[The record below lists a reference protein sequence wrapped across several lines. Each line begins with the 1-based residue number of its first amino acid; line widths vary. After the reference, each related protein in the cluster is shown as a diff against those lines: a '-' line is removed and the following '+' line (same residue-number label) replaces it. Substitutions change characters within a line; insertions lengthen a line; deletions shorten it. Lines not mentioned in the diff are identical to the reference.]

1 MREVAPGHFVA
12 CHFPLQAVAEPTPVP
27 VSEPAPSP
35 TTTAEATRPR
45 RTVRRRRNGLKA
57 GTMATRSAEAPR
69 ARTRLDPSVRRASI
83 LDAAERVFAG
93 RNPADVT
100 FEEVAEAASVSR
112 GLVYNYFGDKAGL
125 ITAIYLR
132 TFERLDAAMLEG
144 LDDRD
149 PRGGGEAALRAVVGA
164 YLRFAAEN
172 QVAWR
177 LIGAAEATAHPV
189 VQAAR
194 QERFRRMAEA
204 WGGTPQALVLAGG
217 VVGFLEAAT
226 LTWLDSPGI
235 TVEGV
240 TDLMT
245 RMIWG
250 GVSSLDDA
258 NGVHLP
264 PRDDLRPV
272 DLRAPR
278 RRPRRRPVR
287 LTGPCVPD
295 GFRRW
300 CPPRASSTRRR
311 RCGPGGRDRRAPRAH
326 PGWGAPGGPTP
337 WRSRCA
343 RRGRRWA
350 TRRAG
355 AG

>member
-1 MREVAPGHFVA
+1 M
-12 CHFPLQAVAEPTPVP
+12 TP
-27 VSEPAPSP
+27 
-35 TTTAEATRPR
+35 
-45 RTVRRRRNGLKA
+45 
-57 GTMATRSAEAPR
+57 RSVEAPR

-100 FEEVAEAASVSR
+100 FEEVAEAAAVSR

-144 LDDRD
+144 LDGRD
-149 PRGGGEAALRAVVGA
+149 HEGDGEAALRSVVGA
-164 YLRFAAEN
+164 YLRFAEEN

-204 WGGTPQALVLAGG
+204 WGGSPQALVLAGG

-235 TVEGV
+235 SVDGV

-250 GVSSLDDA
+250 GASSLDDA

-264 PRDDLRPV
+264 PRTTFD
-272 DLRAPR
+272 RATFVPR
-278 RRPRRRPVR
+278 GSV
-287 LTGPCVPD
+287 LAD
-295 GFRRW
+295 
-300 CPPRASSTRRR
+300 
-311 RCGPGGRDRRAPRAH
+311 APS
-326 PGWGAPGGPTP
+326 G
-337 WRSRCA
+337 
-343 RRGRRWA
+343 
-350 TRRAG
+350 
-355 AG
+355 

>member
-1 MREVAPGHFVA
+1 V
-12 CHFPLQAVAEPTPVP
+12 
-27 VSEPAPSP
+27 
-35 TTTAEATRPR
+35 
-45 RTVRRRRNGLKA
+45 
-57 GTMATRSAEAPR
+57 GTPR

-83 LDAAERVFAG
+83 LDAAERVFDG

-112 GLVYNYFGDKAGL
+112 GLVHNYFGDKAGL

-144 LDDRD
+144 LEALQGLDGRD
-149 PRGGGEAALRAVVGA
+149 HDGDGEAALRSVVGA

-204 WGGTPQALVLAGG
+204 WGGSPEALVLAGG
-217 VVGFLEAAT
+217 IVGFLEAAT
-226 LTWLDSPGI
+226 LSWLDGDGI

-250 GVSSLDDA
+250 GVSSLDDT
-258 NGVHLP
+258 NGVQLP
-264 PRDDLRPV
+264 PR
-272 DLRAPR
+272 RAFDRSTFVPR
-278 RRPRRRPVR
+278 GAV
-287 LTGPCVPD
+287 L
-295 GFRRW
+295 
-300 CPPRASSTRRR
+300 AE
-311 RCGPGGRDRRAPRAH
+311 APSA
-326 PGWGAPGGPTP
+326 
-337 WRSRCA
+337 
-343 RRGRRWA
+343 
-350 TRRAG
+350 
-355 AG
+355 

>member
-1 MREVAPGHFVA
+1 
-12 CHFPLQAVAEPTPVP
+12 VP
-27 VSEPAPSP
+27 S
-35 TTTAEATRPR
+35 TT
-45 RTVRRRRNGLKA
+45 
-57 GTMATRSAEAPR
+57 SARPR

-132 TFERLDAAMLEG
+132 TFERLDAALLEG
-144 LDDRD
+144 LEGIEGLDGRAQAPD
-149 PRGGGEAALRAVVGA
+149 GEAALRAVVGA
-164 YLRFAAEN
+164 YLRFADDN

-194 QERFRRMAEA
+194 QERFRRMAAA
-204 WGGTPQALVLAGG
+204 WGGSSEALVLAGG

-235 TVEGV
+235 DLDAAI
-240 TDLMT
+240 DLMT

-250 GVSSLDDA
+250 GVANLDDA
-258 NGVHLP
+258 NGVRLP
-264 PRDDLRPV
+264 PRTTFD
-272 DLRAPR
+272 RAIFVPR
-278 RRPRRRPVR
+278 GSV
-287 LTGPCVPD
+287 L
-295 GFRRW
+295 
-300 CPPRASSTRRR
+300 A
-311 RCGPGGRDRRAPRAH
+311 
-326 PGWGAPGGPTP
+326 GAPST
-337 WRSRCA
+337 
-343 RRGRRWA
+343 
-350 TRRAG
+350 
-355 AG
+355 